1 MQLTSR
7 ERVYYGC
14 VAQLVEAIGLGSIKL
29 TGSNPSA
36 SIMPMIMDPEDELK
50 SLAQENK
57 ELRAR
62 IKELNNVINNK
73 DAQLDAYRL
82 KIDELQQT
90 IFSIPVGT

>member
-1 MQLTSR
+1 MGILHPGSALWLR
-7 ERVYYGC
+7 SP
-14 VAQLVEAIGLGSIKL
+14 IGRGDRFRFYIDE
-29 TGSNPSA
+29 GSNPSVA
-36 SIMPMIMDPEDELK
+36 IMPMIMDLEDELK

-82 KIDELQQT
+82 KIDELQQAL
-90 IFSIPVGT
+90 FSIPSASQ